1 MRDCNIKNLNS
12 YVLFL
17 EKIMHL
23 ISVNMDVIKNSPS
36 LDYKSYYVKN
46 INNFNLVKKDKNLE
60 ILNSA
65 FECKKSISRA
75 LKLGQ
80 NILKDIIKYCNRY
93 KIDESVFFEN
103 LDPILKSAHQNYKL
117 ISDSLNNSFFID
129 IKNLEEKNIL
139 YIKNLFKLHKEITE
153 ELNNFEIKENKIF
166 ILNNN
171 IENNINFLRK
181 NFNKKNIYF
190 Y

>member
-1 MRDCNIKNLNS
+1 MRDCNMKNLNS

-65 FECKKSISRA
+65 FECKKSIDR
-75 LKLGQ
+75 K
-80 NILKDIIKYCNRY
+80 
-93 KIDESVFFEN
+93 SVV
-103 LDPILKSAHQNYKL
+103 
-117 ISDSLNNSFFID
+117 
-129 IKNLEEKNIL
+129 
-139 YIKNLFKLHKEITE
+139 
-153 ELNNFEIKENKIF
+153 
-166 ILNNN
+166 
-171 IENNINFLRK
+171 
-181 NFNKKNIYF
+181 
-190 Y
+190 

>member
-1 MRDCNIKNLNS
+1 MKNLNS

-36 LDYKSYYVKN
+36 LDYKIYYVKN
-46 INNFNLVKKDKNLE
+46 INNFNLVKKDENLE
-60 ILNSA
+60 ILNSS

-75 LKLGQ
+75 LRLGQ

-93 KIDESVFFEN
+93 KIDESVFFEY
-103 LDPILKSAHQNYKL
+103 LDPILKNAHKNYKVV
-117 ISDSLNNSFFID
+117 SESFNNTALID
-129 IKNLEEKNIL
+129 IKKLEENNL
-139 YIKNLFKLHKEITE
+139 FYIKKLFNLHQEITK
-153 ELNNFEIKENKIF
+153 ELNNFEIKEKRIF
-166 ILNNN
+166 LLNNN
-171 IENNINFLRK
+171 IENNIRFLKR